1 MSSDPLS
8 FKQADSIAAYRI
20 VRVTSTPNTVALCSA
35 TTDVIIGVTTDNANS
50 SSQAVPVACSGI
62 YKVYMNDTAA
72 SGTFVTTDASGRG
85 VAAVVN
91 TAGVYV
97 LGTLLNTVSATGTL
111 AEVLVNPFQ
120 IQIP

>member
-1 MSSDPLS
+1 MSIAPISM
-8 FKQADSIAAYRI
+8 KQADSMAAYRI

-35 TTDVIIGVTTDNANS
+35 TTDVIIGVTLDNAGS
-50 SSQAVPVACSGI
+50 SNQAVPVAVGGI
-62 YKVYMNDTAA
+62 QKVYMNDTMAA
-72 SGTFVTTDASGRG
+72 GGFITTDSLGRG
-85 VAAVVN
+85 VAAAAN

-97 LGTLLNTVSATGTL
+97 LGVCLNTVSATGTL